1 MNDNPLF
8 PHDVS
13 DDFNSELHLKDLL
26 SQLNGYLLEDLPGP
40 KYFTEAIRN
49 WRQFFILC
57 MTSIHT
63 DEFPPLT
70 QCWNELEER
79 FGDSFSDEVF
89 MASCILADFQFGK
102 ENLSFADRLI
112 SSEPEELQDFA
123 AQIARSRLG
132 VYQILDIKNNFL
144 TLKEFFTDK
153 VISVFHMLEEPE
165 KGQICLARVLTARN
179 HKFVFGEIHCWPSE
193 NKSQI
198 FNMIVDKISLYCLD
212 ATKNG
217 SESRLSAQYEKFMKI
232 SGPYWMSIVGE
243 TDFFADV
250 IMPDFYDDINDA
262 FK

>member
-1 MNDNPLF
+1 MNDKTLF

-26 SQLNGYLLEDLPGP
+26 SQLNAYLLEDLPGP
-40 KYFTEAIRN
+40 KYFTEAILN
-49 WRQFFILC
+49 WRQFFMLS

-63 DEFPPLT
+63 NEFPPLT

-89 MASCILADFQFGK
+89 MACCILADFQFGK
-102 ENLSFADRLI
+102 ENLSFAEKMIFD
-112 SSEPEELQDFA
+112 EAEHLQDFA

-132 VYQILDIKNNFL
+132 VYQIVDIKNDFL

-165 KGQICLARVLTARN
+165 KGQICLARVLTTGD
-179 HKFVFGEIHCWPSE
+179 HKYLFGEIHCWPSE
-193 NKSQI
+193 NTSQI
-198 FNMIVDKISLYCLD
+198 FNMVVDKMSLYCLD
-212 ATKNG
+212 APKSG
-217 SESRLSAQYEKFMKI
+217 SESLMSAQYEKFMKI

-250 IMPDFYDDINDA
+250 IMPDFYDDINNA
-262 FK
+262 